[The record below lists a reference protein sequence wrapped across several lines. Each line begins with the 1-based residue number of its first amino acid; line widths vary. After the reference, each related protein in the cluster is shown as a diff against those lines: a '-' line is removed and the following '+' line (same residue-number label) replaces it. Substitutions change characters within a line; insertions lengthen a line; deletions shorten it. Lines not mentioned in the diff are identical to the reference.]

1 MKSGNDDKNIKILK
15 IEIKKLKL
23 ETKIG
28 LKQIIIK
35 IQEEKM
41 DLPKKLMEMES
52 QYIFNK
58 VNDDQSD

>member
-1 MKSGNDDKNIKILK
+1 MV
-15 IEIKKLKL
+15 
-23 ETKIG
+23 G

-35 IQEEKM
+35 IQEEKI

>member
-1 MKSGNDDKNIKILK
+1 MV
-15 IEIKKLKL
+15 
-23 ETKIG
+23 G

-41 DLPKKLMEMES
+41 DLPKKLMEMGS

-58 VNDDQSD
+58 VNDDQND